1 MTLLLT
7 LQNQLAAGLLRSS
20 ATTCSRWAE
29 NYVVYPK
36 PLPGPMRF
44 ERHPWSRT
52 WHDHSGNWAG
62 MKAAQLAMTA
72 AALNRAFFTID
83 VLRNDVLYLLPKKN
97 PDAVDFSKTKFD
109 AVLEQS
115 PHIEE
120 LFSNT
125 RNVGLKQAGSVS
137 FFLRG
142 MRSKSGLKT
151 ISVGMQ
157 VYDEYDEMPLR
168 NVALAEERSS
178 GYEEEDKQVIKIS
191 TPTVPEFGIAEEIEK
206 TTKEHYI
213 FKCPNC
219 TRWTEFRAPESLIV
233 IGDNTRDLETL
244 KRSHLVTADCKHQV
258 LHEQKPEF
266 LSMDRR
272 RATWRVTANSE
283 YRGFLI
289 NQMYSTVL
297 PPWKIAKTSILAR
310 TDVGHEQELWNSKF
324 GLPYVVQGARIT
336 DQMLRA
342 CEGQHRIID
351 PPRSGLITMGVDV
364 GHKVLY
370 CNIDR
375 WLLPANYGSDLN
387 AHAIPQTLWAGTVP
401 GFEQLTPLLREYQ
414 VAHTVVDVDP
424 AFRDALSFAQQHEGR
439 VHLCRFVRSVGPK
452 NIAPGSREADVVI
465 YVNRTYWL
473 DISQGRY
480 RHATK
485 GIILP
490 IDLPEDYGK
499 HIKNLIRHE
508 KKNDEGNLV
517 SKYISV
523 GPDHHAFARVYSEL
537 ALPMAASISE
547 GRDVKD
553 FL

>member
-1 MTLLLT
+1 MTLLES
-7 LQNQLAAGLLRSS
+7 LQTQLAAGLMRKS
-20 ATTCSRWAE
+20 ATTCSKWAE
-29 NYVVYPK
+29 TYVVYPK
-36 PLPGPMRF
+36 PIPGPLRF

-52 WHDHSGNWAG
+52 WHDYESNWAG

-72 AALNRAFFTID
+72 AALNRALYNID
-83 VLRNDVLYLLPKKN
+83 VLKNDVLYLLPKKN

-109 AVLEQS
+109 AILDQS
-115 PHIEE
+115 PHIES

-137 FFLRG
+137 FYLRG
-142 MRSKSGLKT
+142 MRSKSGLKL

-168 NVALAEERSS
+168 NIALADERSS
-178 GYEEEDKQVIKIS
+178 GYEEGDKQVIKIS

-219 TRWTEFRAPESLIV
+219 SQWTEFLPESLIV
-233 IGDNTRDLETL
+233 VGDNVNDERTL
-244 KRSHLVTADCKHQV
+244 KRSHLVTVDCKHV
-258 LHEQKPEF
+258 VNHAEKPTF
-266 LSMDRR
+266 LSMDRK
-272 RATWRVTANSE
+272 RAMWKPTAESD

-297 PPWKIAKTSILAR
+297 PPWKIAKTAILAR
-310 TDVGHEQELWNSKF
+310 TDSGHEQELWNSKF
-324 GLPYVVQGARIT
+324 GLPFVVQGARIT
-336 DQMLRA
+336 DQMLLA
-342 CEGQHRIID
+342 CRGDHQLTD
-351 PPRSGLITMGVDV
+351 PPRPGLVTMGVDV

-370 CNIDR
+370 VHIDR
-375 WLLPANYGSDLN
+375 WLMPPSFGSDLN
-387 AHAIPQTLWAGTVP
+387 AHAVPQPLWVGIVS
-401 GFEQLTPLLREYQ
+401 GFDQLDPKLYEYQ

-424 AFRDALSFAQQHEGR
+424 AFRDALDFARRHDGR
-439 VHLCRFVRSVGPK
+439 VNLCRFVRSVGPK

-480 RHATK
+480 RRAKK

-490 IDLPEDYGK
+490 RDLPDDYAK
-499 HIKNLIRHE
+499 HIKNIIRHE
-508 KKNDEGNLV
+508 KKDDEGNLV
-517 SKYISV
+517 AKYISV
-523 GPDHHAFARVYSEL
+523 GADHYAFSRVYSEL
-537 ALPMAASISE
+537 ALPMAVSVSE